1 MSTGEET
8 RKEPTQQSGPHFEP
22 TARDVRRTERF
33 VAVSFLVGF
42 LATVGLAVAYWY
54 RGNDQAL
61 GLALG
66 LATAALGVGVTVWG
80 KYLMPQGP
88 FVQQR
93 HDLPSTSE
101 VRGAYKD
108 SFERGVTVFRRR
120 SVLGKLLGLAAGSLG
135 VVALFPFVR
144 SLGPQPKKALFVTSW
159 RKGSLLVQADGRPV
173 HSDDLE
179 VGGIMTV
186 FPEHDSNAAIS
197 QTILIRPSAVPFTT
211 QPGRETWTP
220 KGYVAYSKVCTHAGC
235 PVALYEEQTQQML
248 CPCHQSVFNILS
260 GAVPVFGPAP
270 RPLPQLALYI
280 DKRGFLRS
288 QGPYNEPVG
297 PGFWERGGG
306 PA

>member
-1 MSTGEET
+1 MRQSEGEA
-8 RKEPTQQSGPHFEP
+8 KEADPHFAP
-22 TARDVRRTERF
+22 TARNVRRTELI
-33 VAVSFLVGF
+33 VAACFLVAF
-42 LATVGLAVAYWY
+42 AATVALAVAYWY
-54 RGNDQAL
+54 RGSAQAL
-61 GLALG
+61 GLAFGVVMAGLG
-66 LATAALGVGVTVWG
+66 IGVTVWG

-88 FVQQR
+88 FVQER
-93 HDLPSTSE
+93 HDLPSE
-101 VRGAYKD
+101 PQQRAAYKE
-108 SFERGVTVFRRR
+108 SFDRGVSVFRRR
-120 SVLGKLLGLAAGSLG
+120 SILGKLLGLVAGSFG

-144 SLGPQPKKALFVTSW
+144 SLGPQPKNALFVTSW
-159 RKGSLLVQADGRPV
+159 RKGSLLVQADGTPV

-197 QTILIRPSAVPFTT
+197 QTLLIRPSAVPFTT
-211 QPGRETWTP
+211 QPGRESWTP

-270 RPLPQLALYI
+270 RPLPQLALYV
-280 DKRGFLRS
+280 DSKGFLRA